1 LRDAPPPGLPS
12 RGGPPPGPPLQ
23 PPPPVGPPSAAI
35 VGTLLASLLT
45 AALLAWYMAKPIRSL
60 RFAFDAASAERLDY
74 RVAPLMG
81 RRQDELADLGRAF
94 DRMVER
100 LQASMDRQRRLLH
113 DVSHEVRSPLARLQ
127 AAAGLLRQ
135 RQSTEETTVERIEEE
150 IARIDHLV
158 GDLLNLSRI
167 EAGELAE
174 EVQDVDLHELVA
186 QIVSD
191 ANFEAQSS
199 GRTVTWME
207 GSAASMRARPEMLH
221 VAFENIVRNA
231 LKHAPDSPLVRIE
244 TSVDAVRSRY
254 TFRVED
260 SGPGVRSDELATLF
274 TPFFRAAG
282 AAAADGYGL
291 GLAIARRSIEAHG
304 GAIRAQNLPAGGLAV
319 EIVLPLNE
327 DPATLD
333 V

>member
-1 LRDAPPPGLPS
+1 
-12 RGGPPPGPPLQ
+12 
-23 PPPPVGPPSAAI
+23 
-35 VGTLLASLLT
+35 
-45 AALLAWYMAKPIRSL
+45 MAKPIRSL

-135 RQSTEETTVERIEEE
+135 RQSTEETTVE
-150 IARIDHLV
+150 
-158 GDLLNLSRI
+158 RI